1 MAVAVGERM
10 TQMTVA
16 REFPILYRVQN
27 KVVRIGTLYVEA
39 TLANLY
45 HELVHTALVILVSQ
59 GANTSLAALRHL
71 ATIARTVNDRDFHEP
86 PREAD
91 ELDRVVSA
99 FDAMGMRLHCAY
111 LDEREASI
119 EREACRLTASLVMR
133 RSSEFHQFA
142 RDGNM
147 RGIIQWAERI
157 AASDPAHAAFAAR
170 LHQLARAYQSKA
182 VLQLVERYLE
192 GNTAS

>member
-1 MAVAVGERM
+1 M
-10 TQMTVA
+10 Q
-16 REFPILYRVQN
+16 PID
-27 KVVRIGTLYVEA
+27 TLYVEA

-45 HELVHTALVILVSQ
+45 HELVHTALVILVSL
-59 GANTSLAALRHL
+59 GVNTFLVALFTFYILWRLVTRHL
-71 ATIARTVNDRDFHEP
+71 AAIARTVNDCDFHEP

-91 ELDRVVSA
+91 ELDRVASA
-99 FDAMGMRLHCAY
+99 FDGMDMRLHRAY

-133 RSSEFHQFA
+133 RSSEFHQLA
-142 RDGNM
+142 RDSNM

-157 AASDPAHAAFAAR
+157 AANDPAHAGFAAR

-182 VLQLVERYLE
+182 ILQLVERHLE
-192 GNTAS
+192 GDTAT